1 MRKAIGK
8 KPQIWEKGMKFL
20 SFEHEGQARWG
31 ALAGNGRIVDL
42 TERYPGLRAALAAGP
57 LAGLRVEAAE
67 ATLDV
72 EAVRLL
78 PVIPDPARILCIGVN
93 YHSHR
98 EEMQRAHSAQPT
110 VFLRLADT
118 QVGHGQALLRPRES
132 EQLDYEGEI
141 AVVIG
146 KAGRRIAP
154 ENAWDHVAGYAPYCD
169 ATIRDWQRHGTAQQ
183 WTPGKNFPGTGGF
196 GPWLVTRDEI
206 PDGSDLTLETR
217 LNGQIVQQT
226 SMGLL
231 IFSIPELIAYCSTF
245 TRLEPG
251 DVIATGTPG
260 GVGGKRQPPLWMK
273 PGDVLEVEVGGV
285 GILRHTIEDE
295 VA

>member
-1 MRKAIGK
+1 MKLISYRHGGK
-8 KPQIWEKGMKFL
+8 D
-20 SFEHEGQARWG
+20 RWG
-31 ALAGNGRIVDL
+31 AVNDKGRVIDLADL
-42 TERYPGLRAALAAGP
+42 APSLKVALAQGAVPATLEGFNEGP
-57 LAGLRVEAAE
+57 LLAE
-67 ATLDV
+67 VD
-72 EAVRLL
+72 LL
-78 PVIPDPARILCIGVN
+78 PVVPDPDKILCVGIA
-93 YHSHR
+93 YHAHR
-98 EEMQRAHSAQPT
+98 IETGRDESAAPIIFT
-110 VFLRLADT
+110 RFADT
-118 QVGHGQALLRPRES
+118 QVAHGQPLLRPRES

-146 KAGRRIAP
+146 KAGRRIAV
-154 ENAWDHVAGYAPYCD
+154 EDAWDHVAGYAPYCD
-169 ATIRDWQRHGTAQQ
+169 ATIRDWQHKTGQ

-206 PDGSDLTLETR
+206 PDGKPLSLATR
-217 LNGQIVQQT
+217 LNGEEVQST
-226 SMGLL
+226 TTDLL

-273 PGDVLEVEVGGV
+273 PGDILEVEVGGV
-285 GILRHTIEDE
+285 GTLRHTIEDE